1 MMWGLRTLLGFCAL
15 CHAIS
20 GTLQGP
26 ALHYNLI
33 CSSVPSIT
41 CQLTPQKH
49 ISSASVNSE
58 LSIWGP
64 ECTRSYSPMEPG
76 KSPSVGRWDLTK
88 TRPPGDSDG
97 SLSGETL
104 IMCRSPLWLF
114 SEHLTPAWMSW
125 FSLHQ
130 EHSILQ
136 LSCFLCSFSPR
147 DTPSLTDPETQPF
160 LFLHHTHGPWEGRN
174 FCQQASPGLAS

>member
-1 MMWGLRTLLGFCAL
+1 MWGLRTLLGFCAL

-26 ALHYNLI
+26 ALHSDLI
-33 CSSVPSIT
+33 FSSVSSIT
-41 CQLTPQKH
+41 CQLTPQKQ

-64 ECTRSYSPMEPG
+64 KCTRSYSPMEPG

-88 TRPPGDSDG
+88 MRPPGDSEG

-104 IMCRSPLWLF
+104 IICRSALWLF
-114 SEHLTPAWMSW
+114 SEHHIPAWIR
-125 FSLHQ
+125 FSLDQ
-130 EHSILQ
+130 EHSMLQ
-136 LSCFLCSFSPR
+136 LSCLLCSFSPCHSS
-147 DTPSLTDPETQPF
+147 SLTVPETQPF
-160 LFLHHTHGPWEGRN
+160 LFLHHTHWPWQGKN
-174 FCQQASPGLAS
+174 FC